1 MGAAPMP
8 EPELEGLTN
17 FLYEM
22 GLLKRYKRTG
32 WLVAGVDNPESI
44 AEHSFRTAII
54 GYLLALME
62 GADPHRTATLCLF
75 HDSQESRI
83 GDVPLVGK
91 SYVVTAPNPQVTTD
105 QVAGL
110 PAELGRAVRGLVD
123 EYEARESLEARL
135 AKDADK
141 LECLIQAREYQAQ
154 GHQDVPPWIETS
166 AAALQSSSA
175 RQLAKACQQ
184 VAPSQWWRAF
194 ADAYPGHAAG
204 PGPRSPEPSPE
215 HAR

>member
-1 MGAAPMP
+1 MP
-8 EPELEGLTN
+8 EPELEGLSR

-22 GLLKRYKRTG
+22 GLLKRSKRTG

-44 AEHSFRTAII
+44 ADHSFRTAII
-54 GYLLALME
+54 GYLLAVME
-62 GADPHRTATLCLF
+62 GADPDRTATLCVF

-83 GDVPLVGK
+83 GDVPLIGK
-91 SYVVTAPNPQVTTD
+91 GYVVTTPNPQVTAD

-110 PAELGRAVRGLVD
+110 PAELGQAVQDLVD
-123 EYEARESLEARL
+123 EYEARESPEGRL

-154 GHQDVPPWIETS
+154 GHQDLSAWIETS
-166 AAALQSSSA
+166 AAALQSPSA
-175 RQLAKACQQ
+175 RQLAEACQQ
-184 VAPSQWWRAF
+184 LPPSQWWRAL
-194 ADAYPGHAAG
+194 AEAHPGRAAG
-204 PGPRSPEPSPE
+204 PGRRSPEPSPD